1 MKTTYKSLVIAVIM
15 IGGLAANS
23 ALAHT
28 MVKSTT
34 IAEGATL
41 AASPP
46 SVTVVFDHAAG
57 VGSVRLTTVT
67 GETIPLNFT
76 PPRTKVTSFT
86 IPLPRLDPDRYKLEW
101 RAIAQDG
108 HVMAGGLSFGVTGGA
123 KPAPAVAALPQ
134 AKRP

>member
-1 MKTTYKSLVIAVIM
+1 MKTTFRSLVIMAIM
-15 IGGLAANS
+15 MGGLATTG

-34 IAEGATL
+34 IEEGATL

-46 SVTVVFDHAAG
+46 SVTILFDHAAG

-67 GETIPLNFT
+67 GETIPLNFI

-86 IPLPRLDPDRYKLEW
+86 IPFPRLDPDRYKLEW

-123 KPAPAVAALPQ
+123 KPAPAVAAPLQ
-134 AKRP
+134 AKHP